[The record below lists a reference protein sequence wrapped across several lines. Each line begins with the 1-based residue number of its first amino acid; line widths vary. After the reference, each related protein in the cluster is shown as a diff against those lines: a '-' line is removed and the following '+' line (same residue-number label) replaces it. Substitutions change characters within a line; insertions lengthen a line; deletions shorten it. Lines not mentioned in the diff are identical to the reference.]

1 MNNSTTLFIVIIALV
16 ALQRLMELVIAKDN
30 EKWLRAQGA
39 IEYGK
44 SHYKYIVA
52 LHTLWFVSMLVEYTL
67 RRDVKL
73 TNVSV
78 VLVGVFILLQGVRV
92 WTLSSLG
99 KYWNTKILVVPNA
112 QLVRKGPYKFLKH
125 PNYIVVILELLV
137 LPLAFH
143 LIITAALFSVLNA
156 AVLYVRIKE
165 ENKALGYD

>member
-1 MNNSTTLFIVIIALV
+1 MQNPTTLFIVIIALV
-16 ALQRLMELVIAKDN
+16 VVQRLMELVIAKDN
-30 EKWLRAQGA
+30 EKWLREQGA

-52 LHTLWFVSMLVEYTL
+52 LHTLWFVSMIAEYAL
-67 RRDVKL
+67 RSDINID
-73 TNVSV
+73 NVSV
-78 VLVGVFILLQGVRV
+78 VLIAVFIVLQALRV
-92 WTLSSLG
+92 WVLSSLG

-112 QLVRKGPYKFLKH
+112 QLVEKGPYKFIKH
-125 PNYIVVILELLV
+125 PNYIVVVLELIV